1 MLLLNSKT
9 ICEYIWIGGK
19 GEIRSKTRVINDINK
34 PVPEWNYDGSS
45 TGQADSNANTEVILK
60 PCAIFNNPLRK
71 IDNYDS
77 VLVLC
82 DTYNTDGIPLP
93 TNNRNTAVKL
103 FNEKLDEE
111 PWFGLEQE
119 YFFDFF
125 ITNDDLSF
133 TEGLHYCGS
142 ANNDAERTIVEEHL
156 AACLDAGL
164 TISGINS
171 EVSDAQWEFQIGPC
185 EGIMAGDHLYVARY
199 LLERISE
206 KYNASLNYHPKP
218 LANIN
223 GSGCHVNFST
233 QSMRN
238 PGGLDVI
245 KSCMPKLERKHNEH
259 IEVYGKDNVLR
270 LTGKHETSSYTAFNY
285 GVGTRNTSVRIPNQ
299 TVKDGCGYFEDRRP
313 AANIDPYQATSIVFK
328 TCCLDN

>member
-103 FNEKLDEE
+103 CNEK
-111 PWFGLEQE
+111 
-119 YFFDFF
+119 
-125 ITNDDLSF
+125 N
-133 TEGLHYCGS
+133 C
-142 ANNDAERTIVEEHL
+142 
-156 AACLDAGL
+156 
-164 TISGINS
+164 
-171 EVSDAQWEFQIGPC
+171 
-185 EGIMAGDHLYVARY
+185 
-199 LLERISE
+199 
-206 KYNASLNYHPKP
+206 
-218 LANIN
+218 NI
-223 GSGCHVNFST
+223 
-233 QSMRN
+233 
-238 PGGLDVI
+238 VI
-245 KSCMPKLERKHNEH
+245 KNGCKHHVE
-259 IEVYGKDNVLR
+259 
-270 LTGKHETSSYTAFNY
+270 
-285 GVGTRNTSVRIPNQ
+285 
-299 TVKDGCGYFEDRRP
+299 
-313 AANIDPYQATSIVFK
+313 
-328 TCCLDN
+328 